1 MSICPASI
9 LTRGGLALGASLDRF
24 SPARSPPESAGE
36 ETRAPRRPT
45 APGAGDGTYSPGSP
59 RQGGHRR
66 EERVRLCREPR
77 EISGKAKL
85 KLCAP
90 GRRAPTHPLPVPG
103 TAASRV
109 AASSPRGEPW
119 LRTSAR
125 RPRCSCGCRIP
136 APAYHG
142 SWKSTS
148 RAGSRA
154 AGSAPCRPGTAT
166 TPTRTPSGCSSCI
179 GRVSCGPGLGGNHR
193 PWEEGRGGGLH
204 ADPVQADLGERAGE
218 SLVGDRNLGV
228 LLARGANPESRTEL
242 TSAQSLTW
250 ADCALKLILRSLLAV
265 TPMSQLS
272 EHACHPQT
280 PVSPCHLG
288 ISLLCFT

>member
-24 SPARSPPESAGE
+24 TPARSPPESTGE
-36 ETRAPRRPT
+36 ETRAPRRPI
-45 APGAGDGTYSPGSP
+45 APGTGDATYSPSSP
-59 RQGGHRR
+59 RQGGQRR
-66 EERVRLCREPR
+66 EAGAALPGTERDLRESETETLR
-77 EISGKAKL
+77 S
-85 KLCAP
+85 
-90 GRRAPTHPLPVPG
+90 RAAGPDAPLPVPG
-103 TAASRV
+103 TAASPV
-109 AASSPRGEPW
+109 AASSPCGEPW

-154 AGSAPCRPGTAT
+154 AGSASCRPGTAT

-250 ADCALKLILRSLLAV
+250 TDCALKLILRSLLAV

>member
-24 SPARSPPESAGE
+24 SPARV
-36 ETRAPRRPT
+36 RRRGD
-45 APGAGDGTYSPGSP
+45 PGASAPHRPGNSGQDLLTRQSAAGRAAKRGAGAALPGTESDLRKSETETL
-59 RQGGHRR
+59 R
-66 EERVRLCREPR
+66 
-77 EISGKAKL
+77 S
-85 KLCAP
+85 
-90 GRRAPTHPLPVPG
+90 RAAGPDAPLPGPG

-109 AASSPRGEPW
+109 AAPSPCGEPW

-136 APAYHG
+136 APALHG

-154 AGSAPCRPGTAT
+154 AGSAPCRPWTAT
-166 TPTRTPSGCSSCI
+166 TPTRTPSGCSSCK

-228 LLARGANPESRTEL
+228 LLARGAAPERRTVL
-242 TSAQSLTW
+242 TSPQSLTW
-250 ADCALKLILRSLLAV
+250 ADCA
-265 TPMSQLS
+265 
-272 EHACHPQT
+272 
-280 PVSPCHLG
+280 
-288 ISLLCFT
+288 